1 MKSVQQSKRVKER
14 FDVELGGI
22 TQGISIIT
30 DNKTGVQYLAVNNSG
45 ISVIVDKEGKPLL
58 TDVENQTPLD

>member
-45 ISVIVDKEGKPLL
+45 ISVIVDKDGKPLL
-58 TDVENQTPLD
+58 TYVENQTPFD